1 MDELLKQV
9 TAKTGMSAEQVKP
22 VVDSV
27 LGFLKEKLP
36 GGLGGHIDTLLGGEG
51 GGMNLGDVAK
61 NLGGLFGGKAE

>member
-1 MDELLKQV
+1 V

-36 GGLGGHIDTLLGGEG
+36 GGLGGHIDTLLGGG
-51 GGMNLGDVAK
+51 GTPNLGDVAK

>member
-9 TAKTGMSAEQVKP
+9 TATTGMSAEQVKP

-36 GGLGGHIDTLLGGEG
+36 GGLGGHIDALLSG
-51 GGMNLGDVAK
+51 GGNLGDVAK
-61 NLGGLFGGKAE
+61 NLGGLFGQKAE